1 MTKTLREVQGFKTFR
16 PWIDESYDE
25 EENHEKRLMMIV
37 EEVKRLC
44 QSKKD
49 IHKMYYE
56 MKDVLIHNKKHLL
69 NYKLSDFDKI
79 RAVI

>member
-1 MTKTLREVQGFKTFR
+1 MKKIDDDCRGSQEVMSIQ
-16 PWIDESYDE
+16 
-25 EENHEKRLMMIV
+25 
-37 EEVKRLC
+37 
-44 QSKKD
+44 KD

-79 RAVI
+79 RELYELEKFTKNVRTLMCINLFNPQ

>member
-1 MTKTLREVQGFKTFR
+1 
-16 PWIDESYDE
+16 
-25 EENHEKRLMMIV
+25 MMIV